1 MQSDLLQLHF
11 MLIDFSGRKLDI
23 NTLCHDCEA
32 EDCPHVGLSYLEG
45 IQTAQTHILL
55 ESPVLA
61 SKMLSSHLS
70 RISQLPKCTH
80 SEHIKSLLCP
90 SEST

>member
-23 NTLCHDCEA
+23 NTLCHDHEA
-32 EDCPHVGLSYLEG
+32 EVGLSYLEG

-55 ESPVLA
+55 ESPVL